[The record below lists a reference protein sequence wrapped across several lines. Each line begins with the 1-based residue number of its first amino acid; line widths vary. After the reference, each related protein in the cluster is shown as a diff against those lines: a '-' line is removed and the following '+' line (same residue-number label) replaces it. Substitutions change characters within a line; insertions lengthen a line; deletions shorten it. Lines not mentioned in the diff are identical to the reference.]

1 MKETRNYYI
10 IDRKEWRDYR
20 HVEAPDVDVS
30 LTHEQLDRL
39 VSLNDIL
46 TVKDATEIYEP
57 LTQLITLYLKNY
69 LRLGEKRNHFLG
81 IHSQPSPFIIGISG
95 SVAVGKS
102 TTARL
107 LQLVLSQLFPDKAVD
122 LITTD
127 GFLYPTAELEARH
140 LMQRKGFPESY
151 DMQRL
156 QDFLI
161 DVKDNKKNL
170 KIPKYSHERYDILP
184 NEFISV
190 ANPQILIIEGI
201 NVLQITDNGG
211 FFVGDFADLS
221 IYVDAKTTDIEQWF
235 KQRFRMLID
244 KAKSNPNDYYH
255 SFTALSSAE
264 QEAYADRVWQEINL
278 PNLEEY
284 ILPTRTRADFVL
296 HKQADHYVDSIW
308 MKKY

>member
-1 MKETRNYYI
+1 MEETRSYYI
-10 IDRKEWRDYR
+10 IERKEWRDYLNI
-20 HVEAPDVDVS
+20 EAPDVDVS

-39 VSLNDIL
+39 VSLNDTL
-46 TVKDATEIYEP
+46 TLKDATEIYEP

-69 LRLGEKRNHFLG
+69 LRLGAERNHFLG
-81 IHSQPSPFIIGISG
+81 IDGHPSPFIIGISG

-107 LQLVLSQLFPDKAVD
+107 LQLILSQLFPDRAVD

-127 GFLYPTAELEARH
+127 GFLYPSAELEARN

-151 DMQRL
+151 DMERL
-156 QDFLI
+156 RNFLV
-161 DVKDNKKNL
+161 DVKDNKKHL
-170 KIPKYSHERYDILP
+170 KIPKYSHEHYDILP

-190 ANPQILIIEGI
+190 ENPQILIIEGI
-201 NVLQITDNGG
+201 NVLQITDNGD

-221 IYVDAKTTDIEQWF
+221 IYVDAKTEDIEQWF

-244 KAKSNPNDYYH
+244 KARENPKDYYH
-255 SFTALSSAE
+255 TFAQWHRE
-264 QEAYADRVWQEINL
+264 KQEAYAERVWREINL

-284 ILPTRTRADFVL
+284 ILPTRSRADFVL